1 VTGWTVTRDRYRPA
15 GGTVQDFTYFNAG
28 TGIYTTPARGVYH
41 CCAYFRGKQGGYYD
55 FTFIRNAGQGD
66 VTYAAFGTRNTGPT
80 QNGWASH
87 GTCITNVC
95 AAGVQ
100 WKVNFESGSGS
111 TDCIEETDWR
121 YSRFTC
127 YLASDS

>member
-1 VTGWTVTRDRYRPA
+1 MTGWTVTRDRYRPA

-80 QNGWASH
+80 QNGWWVSRR
-87 GTCITNVC
+87 IFYFVRL
-95 AAGVQ
+95 
-100 WKVNFESGSGS
+100 FSF
-111 TDCIEETDWR
+111 IL
-121 YSRFTC
+121 YSFQ
-127 YLASDS
+127 LLKLL